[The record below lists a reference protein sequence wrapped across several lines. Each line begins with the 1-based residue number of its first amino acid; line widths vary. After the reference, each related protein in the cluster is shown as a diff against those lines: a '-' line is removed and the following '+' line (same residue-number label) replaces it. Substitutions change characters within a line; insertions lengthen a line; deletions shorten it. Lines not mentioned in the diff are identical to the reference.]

1 MISLI
6 CPQSGIGPDIPPAS
20 VLLDANAV
28 RAYLDS
34 VHGPHDVLPPQSP
47 QLTYPQSPLQQLM
60 PSKQVIEVSA
70 ERIPERDMRRHNN
83 RKSLFAVTS
92 TVRPSD
98 PSTTLPPST
107 VLKLHTQRPQL
118 MSALKRQAS
127 HGSIVGSNDSLKVF
141 LTYID

>member
-6 CPQSGIGPDIPPAS
+6 CPQSGIGPDIPPPS
-20 VLLDANAV
+20 VLLNANAV

-34 VHGPHDVLPPQSP
+34 VQRPHDVLPRPQSP

-107 VLKLHTQRPQL
+107 VPKLHTQQPQL
-118 MSALKRQAS
+118 MSSLKRQAS
-127 HGSIVGSNDSLKVF
+127 HGSIVGSNDSFKVF
-141 LTYID
+141 LT